1 MPLEGEKN
9 SEIKFRI
16 CKRGSYKCTLVFG
29 EKQSKTIVFKVY
41 LGYLK
46 IQCYKK
52 LNWAQQF
59 LRLWS
64 KSKGS
69 WTAYGFFLSSLKLL
83 EAIDLKRNS
92 HTCDYHSTNKL
103 LSLQN
108 RSRQV
113 SVLWDQ
119 VPQPWRFQGL
129 LCERHAENMR
139 YNACYRAHDE
149 IASAKISPGHCNI
162 NKMVLFWMA

>member
-1 MPLEGEKN
+1 M
-9 SEIKFRI
+9 
-16 CKRGSYKCTLVFG
+16 FG
-29 EKQSKTIVFKVY
+29 EKQSKTIV
-41 LGYLK
+41 GYLK

-64 KSKGS
+64 KSKGF
-69 WTAYGFFLSSLKLL
+69 WAAYGFFLSSLKLL

-92 HTCDYHSTNKL
+92 HTYDYHSTNKL

-113 SVLWDQ
+113 SVLWDK

-129 LCERHAENMR
+129 LWRDTLKTWDIMHVTGLTMKS
-139 YNACYRAHDE
+139 HQQKFHQVTV
-149 IASAKISPGHCNI
+149 I
-162 NKMVLFWMA
+162 